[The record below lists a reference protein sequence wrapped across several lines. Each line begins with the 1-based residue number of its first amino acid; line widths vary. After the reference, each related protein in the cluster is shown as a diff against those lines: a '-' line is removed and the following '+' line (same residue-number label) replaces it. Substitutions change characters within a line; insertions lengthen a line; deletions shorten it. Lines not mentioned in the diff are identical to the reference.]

1 MLNQVLVRFGDSD
14 DRTRAVVDGVQRDGT
29 CWLSG
34 TVWHGVAAMRISVS
48 NWTTTEADVDASVD
62 AILASQRLR
71 VDKGSLNMPAFFV
84 HGVPDTSALWDGVRA
99 NIERDDVIAP
109 NLPGFGAP
117 VPAGFGATKE
127 EYVDWLIAEIEKV
140 GEPVDI
146 VGHDWGSLLVQR
158 VVSLRPEFIRTWAAG
173 AGTVDREYVWHEL
186 AQMWQTPEVGEQVME
201 AMTGDALVDTL
212 ADRSVATTRPSR
224 SAAHIDDTMK
234 DCILKLYRSAAAG
247 FGEWHDDVDKN
258 LSTRP
263 GVVFWG
269 ADDPY
274 VTRELRRTPRRTHAT
289 RRS

>member
-1 MLNQVLVRFGDSD
+1 
-14 DRTRAVVDGVQRDGT
+14 
-29 CWLSG
+29 
-34 TVWHGVAAMRISVS
+34 
-48 NWTTTEADVDASVD
+48 
-62 AILASQRLR
+62 
-71 VDKGSLNMPAFFV
+71 MPAFFV
-84 HGVPDTSALWDGVRA
+84 HGVPDTSALWDSVRA

-127 EYVDWLIAEIEKV
+127 EYVDWVIAEIEKV

-146 VGHDWGSLLVQR
+146 VGHDWGSLIVQR

-173 AGTVDREYVWHEL
+173 GGTVDREYVWHEL
-186 AQMWQTPEVGEQVME
+186 AQMWQTPDVGEQVME
-201 AMTGDALVDTL
+201 AMIGDALVDTL
-212 ADRSVATTRPSR
+212 AEQVGGHDKAVAL
-224 SAAHIDDTMK
+224 AAHIDDTMK

-247 FGEWHDDVDKN
+247 FAEWHDDVDKN

-274 VTRELRRTPRRTHAT
+274 VTPNFGERLAERTNATLVMFPSSGHWWPATEPAEVGSRLDELWTVGG
-289 RRS
+289 